1 MSITREP
8 SDSRPAATGPLRA
21 VIMAGGSGVRLRPL
35 TYAVPKPLL
44 PIGRYTVIEYSI
56 KRLAASGVREI
67 FVVTHYHSDKFAVC
81 LEYGDRYGVDIEL
94 VREECQ
100 MGTIGGIY
108 PLRDRLDGSFLMLNG
123 DLVTSI
129 DYADLYRF
137 HRETGAVFSVVSH
150 DYVAQVPYGVLS
162 IGADSS
168 LSAIVEKPAHTV
180 PINAGIY
187 VAEPDV
193 FTMMGGQRLDVPH
206 LLDALIAR
214 NRRVS
219 VYRHAHKW
227 LDIGHSQDYEQAI
240 DILAQWEN
248 GNG

>member
-1 MSITREP
+1 MSITRER
-8 SDSRPAATGPLRA
+8 SDAPLRA

-44 PIGRYTVIEYSI
+44 PIGRYTVIEYAI
-56 KRLAASGVREI
+56 KRLAASGIREI

-81 LEYGDRYGVDIEL
+81 RDYGDRYGVQVDL
-94 VREECQ
+94 VRETCQ

-137 HRETGAVFSVVSH
+137 HRETCAVFSVVSH
-150 DYVAQVPYGVLS
+150 DYVSQVPYGVLS

-168 LSAIVEKPAHTV
+168 LAAIVEKPSHTV

-193 FTMMGGQRLDVPH
+193 FEMMDGGRLDVPH
-206 LLDALIAR
+206 LLGQLIAR
-214 NRRVS
+214 NRRIS

-227 LDIGHSQDYEQAI
+227 LDIGHSHDYEQAI